1 MNDNDLIN
9 RSKLLEK
16 SRTAGLYDAFV
27 NEYPPKNIV
36 FSEDVIGAPA
46 VDAVT
51 VVRCCDCKYG
61 EFDLINQ
68 GYPEPPACE
77 GMLCHKHNTK
87 MDFTDFC
94 SYGEPKEQDGNN

>member
-1 MNDNDLIN
+1 MRLIDADA
-9 RSKLLEK
+9 LEK
-16 SRTAGLYDAFV
+16 RLD
-27 NEYPPKNIV
+27 NEKWMDNFDRDFIV
-36 FSEDVIGAPA
+36 DVALDEAPT

-61 EFDLINQ
+61 EFDLIDQ

-94 SYGEPKEQDGNN
+94 SYGELKE